1 MARVSPKSLLSASK
15 DVSEVSLEWTKC
27 QYSFLVKSQSG
38 KDILLKNELGFKRA
52 MGTAKRTTADMIFTE
67 TEDALSHYKNR
78 LTIVKSKFEWEN
90 SLSSMLYIDA
100 QAMAQAWREGHE

>member
-1 MARVSPKSLLSASK
+1 MTEKSLGTSDPITSLVLTRMLLGERCGLIPIAKAQQGAASRF
-15 DVSEVSLEWTKC
+15 
-27 QYSFLVKSQSG
+27 Y
-38 KDILLKNELGFKRA
+38 IRA
-52 MGTAKRTTADMIFTE
+52 RDTADMIFTE

>member
-1 MARVSPKSLLSASK
+1 VAPGGVSSVTTGLVTPIIKRP
-15 DVSEVSLEWTKC
+15 T
-27 QYSFLVKSQSG
+27 YSTTRVKSQSG